1 MGKNKSSAKFNNVI
15 SNVAS
20 PVVKNLVEQAIH
32 ARKFKMRFPAFF
44 MYLTEQKMEI
54 AGQLIQHLLPYIKYN
69 DPKAGINKNIADI
82 TEIII
87 NRRQLDHAIGFIQ
100 TGKLTTPDE
109 YLVRNNI
116 LSVEAIERIFSDI
129 SQEFWGMVES
139 CPKLNSGREI
149 KQAVLSY
156 LEEMNL
162 YLPDLFPIHTIDD
175 LLSDFLPIHLG
186 YPKFEETVPSSPTQV
201 LNPLF
206 QHATPLYGV
215 NSYAES
221 NFDLDKKLNSSHYR
235 LAIKLD
241 EKVENLSY
249 VLRDFLLRYQSQRL
263 DCMRQGS
270 EREYTLQE
278 QDDIKRLTEVIGPLL
293 NLLDEFAKRRI
304 GNEQPIQNLSYIA
317 LLNAIVALYYFDQ
330 HFMYSFADQDL
341 STVDTLFAQKY
352 IDGDKSFDFFDPNN
366 NVLNPF
372 DELKKN
378 ASHLDIM
385 VFMKDLELLLKKSDL
400 LVVQRTSQK
409 NTQLND
415 VICYL
420 KDDSSSQNIATY
432 GRNKEKL
439 SHNFNKQKLS
449 KTILPFLEKYIPEAR
464 VFIQF

>member
-32 ARKFKMRFPAFF
+32 ARKFKMRFPEFF
-44 MYLTEQKMEI
+44 KYFEDEI
-54 AGQLIQHLLPYIKYN
+54 LNIDGFLFWILKVWLASYHQDAPEAHLEKDALFILR
-69 DPKAGINKNIADI
+69 
-82 TEIII
+82 E
-87 NRRQLDHAIGFIQ
+87 RRLLDHALGFLQ
-100 TGKLTTPDE
+100 TGILVAPDE
-109 YLVRNNI
+109 YLIKNEITSLQEVKEVFNRI
-116 LSVEAIERIFSDI
+116 SDKFWMDIEAS
-129 SQEFWGMVES
+129 
-139 CPKLNSGREI
+139 PKLNASGKI
-149 KQAVLSY
+149 KDAVLSY
-156 LEEMNL
+156 LNENDL
-162 YLPDLFPIHTIDD
+162 YLPDLFPALPLDQ
-175 LLSDFLPIHLG
+175 LLLDFLPIHLG
-186 YPKFEETVPSSPTQV
+186 YPKFEETVPSSPKQV

-241 EKVENLSY
+241 EKVENLPY